1 MKKLDILSPQESG
14 THKRGPLA
22 ENWKNCIAW
31 VLRFWDS
38 LKEKW
43 KKAKQNFWWKEGRE
57 QFVQNLIAYNQWRAE
72 WLEQNAGELEAIGY
86 ADFSPDAQQKFE
98 EEFLRDL
105 ILYQQCAS
113 PIEREE
119 ITRDND
125 VEPEEVDSLAKRN
138 LKPGEILDL
147 EWKDI
152 GDEWAKALAQMELKE
167 GVEFNLR
174 KNNIGDD
181 WVKVLAQMELKEGVS
196 FKLGMNKIG
205 DEWAKALAQMK
216 LQPGV
221 ELDLWYN
228 NIGDEWAKAL
238 AQMELQP
245 GVILD
250 LWHNKIGD
258 EWAKALAQMEL
269 KPGVTINLEENNIRN
284 EWVKALA
291 QMELKEGV
299 TINLLKNKIWSEG
312 KAILQ
317 KWRDDARARGVN
329 CKVSR

>member
-14 THKRGPLA
+14 TPKRGSLA

-31 VLRFWDS
+31 VLMFWDS

-119 ITRDND
+119 LTRDND
-125 VEPEEVDSLAKRN
+125 VEPEGVDFLAKRN

-147 EWKDI
+147 EWK
-152 GDEWAKALAQMELKE
+152 
-167 GVEFNLR
+167 N
-174 KNNIGDD
+174 
-181 WVKVLAQMELKEGVS
+181 
-196 FKLGMNKIG
+196 IG

-238 AQMELQP
+238 AQMELQH

-258 EWAKALAQMEL
+258 EWAKALAQMKL
-269 KPGVTINLEENNIRN
+269 KEGVTINLEENNIGN
-284 EWVKALA
+284 EWAKALA

-299 TINLLKNKIWSEG
+299 TIKLPKNKIWSEG

-317 KWRDDARARGVN
+317 KWQDDAHARGVN
-329 CKVSR
+329 CRVYR